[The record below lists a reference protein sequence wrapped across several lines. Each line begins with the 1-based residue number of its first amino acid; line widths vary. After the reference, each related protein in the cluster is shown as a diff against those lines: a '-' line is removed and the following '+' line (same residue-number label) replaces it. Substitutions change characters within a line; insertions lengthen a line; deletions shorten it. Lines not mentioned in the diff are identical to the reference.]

1 MTVQRYSSE
10 QSPSTFRKECNHLT
24 ANFLVKIFSVYIPS
38 QYKKKEEKTQHDISN
53 VTEHIVKRT
62 AIERTTFDMNINT
75 ENLFPSSL
83 PIFYW
88 HSAQLTQQLN
98 ILYLDTS

>member
-1 MTVQRYSSE
+1 MTVQRYSSK

-24 ANFLVKIFSVYIPS
+24 AKFSVYIPS

-75 ENLFPSSL
+75 EHHFASSL

-88 HSAQLTQQLN
+88 HSA
-98 ILYLDTS
+98 

>member
-1 MTVQRYSSE
+1 MTIQRYSSE

-24 ANFLVKIFSVYIPS
+24 ANFLVKCFSVYIPS

-62 AIERTTFDMNINT
+62 AMERYRASVSKLIA
-75 ENLFPSSL
+75 NL
-83 PIFYW
+83 
-88 HSAQLTQQLN
+88 AQLL
-98 ILYLDTS
+98 S